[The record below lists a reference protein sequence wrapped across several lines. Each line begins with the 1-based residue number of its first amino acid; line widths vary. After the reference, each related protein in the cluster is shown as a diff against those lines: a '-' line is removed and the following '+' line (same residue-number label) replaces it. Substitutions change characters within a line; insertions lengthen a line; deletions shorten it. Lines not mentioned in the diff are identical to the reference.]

1 MPDMTHR
8 RDLGYR
14 DEGLDLADP
23 AFYADALAPEARVL
37 PPVAFRS
44 LRFSQLEDEA
54 VWTRDWIC
62 IGAHEAIAGKGDL
75 LPFTV
80 GTHGIHVQRT
90 DNGIVAR
97 FNKAQHGGCRA
108 VPLQCQ
114 TGAKTKCSFTSCGYS
129 RDRSAIPASE
139 LGDGTPAMHQYL
151 GLRPERLLTTHVQ
164 SWGPLIF
171 VNLDVTPSWPGDELA
186 LLGRMGGFFG
196 NHKPAWSGE
205 VWLEYAANWKL
216 MGQALAAGAQAHTQ
230 SDLWML
236 ADTTLSDGTS
246 ARVAWLFPNLVLI
259 ATKRS
264 TAIVTLQPTAMGQT
278 LCRLSTYG
286 TDPLRD
292 RLFWREEVRLRAE
305 HGEAEHEVSAY
316 WGTQHRPQ
324 TIGTPL
330 PIQNDAPGA
339 WMQSALAARVA
350 RMPRD
355 DFAQPLYQNPRG

>member
-1 MPDMTHR
+1 MTHR

-14 DEGLDLADP
+14 DEGHDLADP
-23 AFYADALAPEARVL
+23 AFYADALEPEPRVL
-37 PPVAFRS
+37 PPAAFRS

-62 IGAHEAIAGKGDL
+62 VGTHEAIAGRGDL

-90 DNGIVAR
+90 EGGIVAR

-129 RDRSAIPASE
+129 RDRGAIPASE
-139 LGDGTPAMHQYL
+139 LGDGTPQMHQYL
-151 GLRPERLLTTHVQ
+151 GLRPERLLTAHVQ

-171 VNLDVTPSWPGDELA
+171 VNLDVAPAWPAEELA
-186 LLGRMGGFFG
+186 SLGRLGGFFG
-196 NHKPAWSGE
+196 NHKPAWSDE

-216 MGQALAAGAQAHTQ
+216 MGQALASGTPAHAR
-230 SDLWML
+230 SDVWML
-236 ADTTLSDGTS
+236 ADTALSDGTP
-246 ARVAWLFPNLVLI
+246 ARAAWLFPNLVLL
-259 ATKRS
+259 ATERS
-264 TAIVTLQPTAMGQT
+264 TAIVNLQPTAMGQT

-286 TDPLRD
+286 SDPRGD
-292 RLFWREEVRLRAE
+292 RLFWREEIRLRAE
-305 HGEAEHEVSAY
+305 RGEAENEARAL
-316 WGTQHRPQ
+316 WGTQHHPH
-324 TIGTPL
+324 TIGAAL
-330 PIQNDAPGA
+330 PNQPDAPGA
-339 WMQSALAARVA
+339 WMQGALAARVA
-350 RMPRD
+350 RMPRG

>member
-1 MPDMTHR
+1 MTHR

-14 DEGLDLADP
+14 DEGLDLVDP

-171 VNLDVTPSWPGDELA
+171 VNLDVTP
-186 LLGRMGGFFG
+186 LGRATNWRCSAAWAGSSATTSPPGLERCG
-196 NHKPAWSGE
+196 SNTRRTGSSWARPSPPANRRT
-205 VWLEYAANWKL
+205 A
-216 MGQALAAGAQAHTQ
+216 Q

-259 ATKRS
+259 ATERS

-286 TDPLRD
+286 ADPRGD

-305 HGEAEHEVSAY
+305 RGEAEHEVRAC

-324 TIGTPL
+324 TIGAPL